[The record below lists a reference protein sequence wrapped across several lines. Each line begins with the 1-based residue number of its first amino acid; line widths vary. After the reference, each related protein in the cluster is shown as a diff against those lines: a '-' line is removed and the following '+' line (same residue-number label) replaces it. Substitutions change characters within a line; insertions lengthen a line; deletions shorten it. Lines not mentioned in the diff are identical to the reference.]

1 MRFACRTDMNGGLI
15 RRLLLCAALTA
26 AFQTA
31 SYSYAE
37 TPPYPLKSVTLFGF
51 RAYLSEFREAA
62 AELKD
67 QPYDEAQ
74 LQAAV
79 DAIVRH
85 YRENGYR
92 FARAAPVKTRLLRGR
107 APGYHATVRMDEG
120 VVGGIEVRGAAHTRE
135 QAIRSQLLL
144 KPGKVYFETDREESE
159 RILRDKPYIG
169 GASIKAE
176 ADPETNRVKAIVTIE
191 ELWGLVP
198 RFRLVDTGSGTTLK
212 GFLRGEI
219 GFLTNITD
227 SNFLGSGQQWRFQYR
242 WDAKRTNDE
251 TGRIE
256 GGRSRTGIEMSD
268 PNLFGSRWEF
278 SAQYLQQ
285 PLTDIDAWEASL
297 SLPFYS
303 LRANWAASLSAYDF
317 GRLSDYRRGG
327 ALLRQRERHLKGQAA
342 SLTRAFGKPN
352 RRLLTSV
359 WLRRGIEESRLTLP
373 EERQEPR
380 ATHALIGGR
389 VSARSI
395 RFRQYRNLDR
405 MGNVED
411 IALGHSLNVGA
422 GVGLTALSNDLN
434 ELRPSLSYLITAPF
448 GREHLWQGALSAEG
462 SYLFESA
469 RLEDAS
475 TLIYTRLF
483 LRRSS
488 SKMAVVRAQ
497 YESRFRPR
505 RETNLLLGSE
515 YGIRGYG
522 SRELDGQRKLILN
535 IEARQ
540 TVWEHRYFAAM
551 GALFYDHGWIWW
563 DSPSWSKPARS
574 VGFGLRIGVRRIARA
589 PVLRADA
596 AYGLDASSSGFRLH
610 FGTGHHF

>member
-1 MRFACRTDMNGGLI
+1 MI

-31 SYSYAE
+31 LYAE
-37 TPPYPLKSVTLFGF
+37 APGYPLKSVTLFGF
-51 RAYLSEFREAA
+51 RAYLSEFRETTAK
-62 AELKD
+62 LSD
-67 QPYDEAQ
+67 QPYDKAQ

-79 DAIVRH
+79 DGIVRR

-107 APGYHATVRMDEG
+107 SPGYHATVRMDEG
-120 VVGGIEVRGAAHTRE
+120 VLDEIEVRGAAHTRE
-135 QAIRSQLLL
+135 EVIRSQLLL
-144 KPGKVYFETDREESE
+144 KPGKVYFEADRQESE

-169 GASIKAE
+169 AASIKAE
-176 ADPETNRVKAIVTIE
+176 ADPQTNRVKAIVTIE

-219 GFLTNITD
+219 GFLMNLTD
-227 SNFLGSGQQWRFQYR
+227 SNFLGSGQRWRFQYR
-242 WDAKRTNDE
+242 WDAKRFNNE
-251 TGRIE
+251 TGRVE

-317 GRLSDYRRGG
+317 GRLSDYRENGV
-327 ALLRQRERHLKGQAA
+327 LLRQRERHLKGQAA

-352 RRLLTSV
+352 RRLLTTV
-359 WLRRGIEESRLTLP
+359 WLRRGIEDSRLTLP
-373 EERQEPR
+373 EVRQDERQEPR

-389 VSARSI
+389 LSARSI

-434 ELRPSLSYLITAPF
+434 ELRPSLSYRISAPI
-448 GREHLWQGALSAEG
+448 GRETLWQGALLAEG

-475 TLIYTRLF
+475 ALVYTRLF
-483 LRRSS
+483 LRRGSS
-488 SKMAVVRAQ
+488 RMAVLRAQ

-505 RETNLLLGSE
+505 RETNLLLGGE
-515 YGIRGYG
+515 FGIRGYG
-522 SRELDGQRKLILN
+522 SRALDGQRKIILN

-540 TVWEHRYFAAM
+540 TVWEHRFFAAM
-551 GALFYDHGWIWW
+551 GALFYDHGFIWR
-563 DSPSWSKPARS
+563 DSPSWNDPARS

-589 PVLRADA
+589 PVLRVDA
-596 AYGLDASSSGFRLH
+596 AYGFDPPSPGWRLH

>member
-1 MRFACRTDMNGGLI
+1 MRFACRTDGSGGLI

-31 SYSYAE
+31 LHAE
-37 TPPYPLKSVTLFGF
+37 TPSYPLKSVTLFGF
-51 RAYLSEFREAA
+51 RAYLSEFRKTT
-62 AELKD
+62 AELNDK
-67 QPYDEAQ
+67 PYDKAQ
-74 LQAAV
+74 LQAAI
-79 DAIVRH
+79 DGIVSY

-107 APGYHATVRMDEG
+107 SPGYHATVRMDEG
-120 VVGGIEVRGAAHTRE
+120 VVREIEVRGAAHTRE
-135 QAIRSQLLL
+135 EVILSQLLL
-144 KPGKVYFETDREESE
+144 KHGKVYFEADREESE
-159 RILRDKPYIG
+159 RILREKPYIG
-169 GASIKAE
+169 GASIQAE
-176 ADPETNRVKAIVTIE
+176 ADPQTNRVKAIVTIE

-198 RFRLVDTGSGTTLK
+198 RFRLVDTAGDTTLK

-219 GFLTNITD
+219 GFLINLTD
-227 SNFLGSGQQWRFQYR
+227 SNFLGSGQRWRFQYR
-242 WDAKRTNDE
+242 WDAKRFNRE
-251 TGRIE
+251 TDRIE
-256 GGRSRTGIEMSD
+256 GGRSRTGIQMND
-268 PNLFGSRWEF
+268 PNLFGSRWIF

-297 SLPFYS
+297 SLPLYS

-317 GRLSDYRRGG
+317 GRLSDYRQDGV
-327 ALLRQRERHLKGQAA
+327 LLRQRERHLKGQAA
-342 SLTRAFGKPN
+342 SVTRAFGKPN

-380 ATHALIGGR
+380 ATHALIGGQ

-411 IALGHSLNVGA
+411 IALGHSFNVGA

-434 ELRPSLSYLITAPF
+434 ELRPSLSYRISAPI
-448 GREHLWQGALSAEG
+448 GREILWQSALSAEG
-462 SYLFESA
+462 SYVFESA

-475 TLIYTRLF
+475 ALVYTRLF
-483 LRRSS
+483 LRRGSS
-488 SKMAVVRAQ
+488 RMAVVRAQ

-505 RETNLLLGSE
+505 LESNLLLGGE
-515 YGIRGYG
+515 FGIRGYS
-522 SRELDGQRKLILN
+522 SRALDGQSKIILN

-540 TVWEHRYFAAM
+540 TVWEHPFFAAM
-551 GALFYDHGWIWW
+551 GALFYDHGLIWR
-563 DSPSWSKPARS
+563 DSLAWSNTARS

-589 PVLRADA
+589 PVLRIDA
-596 AYGLDASSSGFRLH
+596 AYGFDSSSPGWLLH